1 MVEFLDKN
9 TKITIIIIFYM
20 FKRVEE
26 NMSMMRN
33 GSFKKYT
40 KGLPE
45 MRNKISEKK
54 NTLSEINNR
63 LDTTEEKIHELEEIA
78 VEIVKH

>member
-40 KGLPE
+40 KGPPE

-63 LDTTEEKIHELEEIA
+63 LDTTKKRSMNL
-78 VEIVKH
+78 KK